1 MPSPLLLSN
10 DAIASSLSSASDSL
24 PSLSAWREARKA
36 AISQLRSALSSP
48 SPPSHII
55 LDDTQHLRSMRKSVY
70 NAIKDCAS
78 PRSVS
83 LFFLTLAAPLPE
95 LLARNAARPPS
106 SRVSDAS
113 IRKIVEMLQL
123 PGSPSSS
130 DAGVPVP
137 ERGNVLLLPS
147 SSSAS
152 PAEIFDK
159 ALAFVSASPA
169 PLDRDLLLR
178 ALASFAVPSL
188 ADGKAASAV
197 KKRILALSPAPSAP
211 EIASLFAAE
220 LGLEG
225 FLPSFLASP
234 GSTPFRNLLS
244 SNRLP
249 FLPAEKSVVLSSL
262 SLPPSAAAA
271 LSSLLSR
278 CAHLSHKNWS
288 ATLTFANE
296 LEEIL
301 GGGPSDS
308 ELFGRLFPRV
318 LEGGNWAGAREYA
331 LPQGVEGGK
340 IKGRGKPWLV
350 LVSGLN
356 GIRKTTSTYQPWF
369 ADVLG
374 DALEGQWEG
383 GEGELPTGQN
393 SFFRQLDFMICSLA
407 AVDFKHMYEAGGDVA
422 QYSQRKA
429 ALFGRYRMI
438 SEMLGIVLV
447 RDAVRRGMNVM
458 LETSGRDVAM
468 YEYVDFIL
476 DECNEAGVPYNKLA
490 INFDIDDIRFAERS
504 VDERMGKEMRKAALA
519 LPSADLRDVVGVNMG
534 GPYGSEVL
542 GAVKADSERVWK
554 EVAGGERGFGD
565 WFKAS
570 VHIKGDGG
578 GGAWTERGGD
588 AGAVYEFQNQTQESV
603 GGGS

>member
-1 MPSPLLLSN
+1 
-10 DAIASSLSSASDSL
+10 
-24 PSLSAWREARKA
+24 
-36 AISQLRSALSSP
+36 
-48 SPPSHII
+48 
-55 LDDTQHLRSMRKSVY
+55 
-70 NAIKDCAS
+70 
-78 PRSVS
+78 
-83 LFFLTLAAPLPE
+83 
-95 LLARNAARPPS
+95 
-106 SRVSDAS
+106 
-113 IRKIVEMLQL
+113 
-123 PGSPSSS
+123 
-130 DAGVPVP
+130 
-137 ERGNVLLLPS
+137 
-147 SSSAS
+147 
-152 PAEIFDK
+152 
-159 ALAFVSASPA
+159 
-169 PLDRDLLLR
+169 
-178 ALASFAVPSL
+178 VPSL

-331 LPQGVEGGK
+331 LPQVRVGGGAGRERSAALDHTFNSSRLLPPQGVEGGK

-407 AVDFKHMYEAGGDVA
+407 AVDFKHMCARGREGELLLLLLTTLTLPAQVRGGRRRGPVLPA
-422 QYSQRKA
+422 EGGPVR
-429 ALFGRYRMI
+429 ALPHDQ
-438 SEMLGIVLV
+438 
-447 RDAVRRGMNVM
+447 RDAGHRARAGRRAARH
-458 LETSGRDVAM
+458 ERHARDVGAGRGH
-468 YEYVDFIL
+468 VRAVASASAS
-476 DECNEAGVPYNKLA
+476 EASAKRSWRQRL
-490 INFDIDDIRFAERS
+490 FDDRRQQP
-504 VDERMGKEMRKAALA
+504 M
-519 LPSADLRDVVGVNMG
+519 
-534 GPYGSEVL
+534 
-542 GAVKADSERVWK
+542 
-554 EVAGGERGFGD
+554 
-565 WFKAS
+565 
-570 VHIKGDGG
+570 
-578 GGAWTERGGD
+578 
-588 AGAVYEFQNQTQESV
+588 
-603 GGGS
+603 